1 MDVTA
6 AIQFGQ
12 LVGET
17 YDVLPS
23 DLTNSAGKVL
33 TAGGTQYTVERFST
47 SPAVHRVAADPLCWV
62 QFVAVATKGVIEGLQ
77 ESCNFGF
84 VQSDDGMQHLREET

>member
-33 TAGGTQYTVERFST
+33 TAGGTQYTVERRST
-47 SPAVHRVAADPLCWV
+47 P
-62 QFVAVATKGVIEGLQ
+62 TI
-77 ESCNFGF
+77 
-84 VQSDDGMQHLREET
+84 LRPT